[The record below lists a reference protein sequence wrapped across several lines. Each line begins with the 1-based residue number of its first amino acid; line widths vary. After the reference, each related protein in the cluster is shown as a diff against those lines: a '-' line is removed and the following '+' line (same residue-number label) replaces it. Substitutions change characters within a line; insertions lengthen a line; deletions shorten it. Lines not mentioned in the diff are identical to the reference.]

1 MSAEDDDALSP
12 ANLIKQLQE
21 AAAAEAK
28 IAEEK
33 YQDTQNVRNSL
44 IATINTSETLTKLFR
59 DYTRDT
65 KIVPGSVV
73 RWKEGFRNR
82 SVSGPFVVI
91 EKLARADCPRVGVD
105 NSVDDVNVANPLFME
120 PVDVRVAFIAPEDGD
135 QNTLMYWLDSYRL
148 ERVSLYGDVRL
159 CAGPVQTGRARTQHY
174 LVSDQVSGML
184 ALPLHSG

>member
-1 MSAEDDDALSP
+1 MSADDEGGLSP
-12 ANLIKQLQE
+12 ANLIKMLQE
-21 AAAAEAK
+21 AAEAEAK

-44 IATINTSETLTKLFR
+44 IATINTPETLAALFR

-91 EKLARADCPRVGVD
+91 EKIMRDQCPRVGVD
-105 NSVDDVNVANPLFME
+105 NSTQEVNVANPLFME
-120 PVDVRVAFIAPEDGD
+120 PVDVRVAFVAPEDGD

-148 ERVSLYGDVRL
+148 ERV
-159 CAGPVQTGRARTQHY
+159 P
-174 LVSDQVSGML
+174 
-184 ALPLHSG
+184 